1 MSPPVL
7 RQAVVERVVPL
18 DDHLVE
24 VTCRADGPLTWE
36 AGQWLSFKVADGGP
50 RGKGIWRVYSLSSA
64 SHESAA
70 PGNGSNGDAAHFR
83 TLVEIE
89 ADGPGGKRFASLHE
103 GDRLTWH
110 GPYGKFVLRPR
121 PAGRI
126 VLAADGVGIGPVRAM
141 IMSLARTGVPPIPV
155 TLVQQ
160 AALHGAVPYE
170 SEFAALAAQT
180 GGALRYVVTRPDG
193 SPPAERRPLPDLVP
207 SLFPAPAV
215 EATDWYLCGSGRC
228 TDPLK
233 GWLKA
238 SGVAPAAI
246 RVERFFD

>member
-7 RQAVVERVVPL
+7 RQAVVERVAAL

-24 VTCRADGPLTWE
+24 VTCRADGPLAWE

-64 SHESAA
+64 AHESEL
-70 PGNGSNGDAAHFR
+70 FR

-89 ADGPGGKRFASLHE
+89 AAGPGGKRFASLHE

-141 IMSLARTGVPPIPV
+141 IVSLARAGAPPAPV

-170 SEFAALAAQT
+170 NEFAALAAQT
-180 GGALRYVVTRPDG
+180 GGALRYIVTRPDG
-193 SPPAERRPLPDLVP
+193 LPPAERRPLPDLVP
-207 SLFPAPAV
+207 SLFPTPAV

-233 GWLKA
+233 GWLRA
-238 SGVAPAAI
+238 SGVASAAI